1 MLGKRENSEDDLKKD
16 EEENLDEPEK
26 FIKRER
32 LLSVDEEIPKERLVE
47 LMKELNNTKE
57 KSLKDTKALW
67 NELNTGLQD
76 GAYYLSEELR
86 NIFKPTKIA
95 GMKGD
100 YRTGKRLNMRKVIS
114 YVASNYRK
122 DKIWLRRSEPTQ
134 KDYQINL
141 AIDDSLSMT

>member
-1 MLGKRENSEDDLKKD
+1 MV
-16 EEENLDEPEK
+16 
-26 FIKRER
+26 KRER
-32 LLSVDEEIPKERLVE
+32 LLSVDEEIPQDRLIE
-47 LMKELNNTKE
+47 LMKMLINKKD
-57 KSLKDTKALW
+57 KSDKDTRSIW
-67 NELNTGLQD
+67 TELEAGLQD

-122 DKIWLRRSEPTQ
+122 DKIWLRRAEPSQ
-134 KDYQINL
+134 KDY
-141 AIDDSLSMT
+141 

>member
-1 MLGKRENSEDDLKKD
+1 
-16 EEENLDEPEK
+16 
-26 FIKRER
+26 
-32 LLSVDEEIPKERLVE
+32 
-47 LMKELNNTKE
+47 MKELNNTKE
-57 KSLKDTKALW
+57 MSNKDTKSLW

-122 DKIWLRRSEPTQ
+122 DKIWLRRAEPTQ